1 VNEQLA
7 ESLRDLPDYLGGH
20 MLLSLSALAVGLAV
34 SVPLGIAVSRRPRI
48 AELTQGVAAVIQT
61 VPSLALLVLM
71 VPLLGGR
78 TGFWP
83 AFVALTLYSIL
94 PILANTVVGLR
105 GVDPILIEAGRGLGM
120 SERELL
126 RKVQMPLAAPV
137 IIGGIRTATV
147 LVVGTATLVT
157 PVGGTSLGNYIFGG
171 LETTDYVATVFG
183 CVLAAVLAIVM
194 DQLVRVFEL
203 AAQRR
208 NRRLV
213 WIGVFGLLFLL
224 GVGLYGPISKLFSPP
239 PEYVAGAPFTE
250 QHILA
255 EVLKERL
262 RSAGFPVN
270 QQKGMAE
277 GVQFLALGGSQ
288 IDCCINYTGN
298 IWTVLMKEKESA
310 ERSILRARVRQFL
323 RERYGV
329 TYVGELG
336 FENAYALAMNPKRAE
351 ELLGSD
357 ISQWTVS
364 GLAKQT
370 RRLPVS
376 VSGDLQFF
384 RRPEWRRL
392 RDRYELRFQERKEA
406 DPTLMYGA
414 VRDGRVDVIVAYTS
428 DGRIEKYGL
437 VLLQDDLGV
446 LPSYDAI
453 LLVSAKAA
461 AKPELLEALKPLVQ
475 DGGAISDL
483 AMREANRQV
492 DVEGKSPRRV
502 GLQLLEAISA
512 RKKRSGGRERHPEA
526 EK

>member
-1 VNEQLA
+1 MSEQLI

-20 MLLSLSALAVGLAV
+20 MLLSLSALVVGLV
-34 SVPLGIAVSRRPRI
+34 LSVPLGIAVSRRPKL
-48 AELTQGVAAVIQT
+48 AELAQGIAAVIQT

-83 AFVALTLYSIL
+83 AFVALILYSIL

-120 SERELL
+120 SDRELL
-126 RKVQMPLAAPV
+126 RKVQLPLAAPV
-137 IIGGIRTATV
+137 IIGGVRTATV

-171 LETTDYVATVFG
+171 LETSDYVATVFG

-194 DQLVRVFEL
+194 DQLVRLFEL

-208 NRRLV
+208 DQRLA
-213 WIGVFGLLFLL
+213 WLGALGLLFLL
-224 GVGLYGPISKLFSPP
+224 GAGLWGPVSKLFSPT

-250 QHILA
+250 QHILT
-255 EVLKERL
+255 EVMKEQL
-262 RSAGFPVN
+262 RSAGFTVN
-270 QQKGMAE
+270 QRKGMAE
-277 GVQFLALGGSQ
+277 GVQFLALRGNQ

-310 ERSILRARVRQFL
+310 ERSILRAKVRHFL

-329 TYVGELG
+329 ICLGELG
-336 FENAYALAMNPKRAE
+336 FENAYALAMKPQRAE
-351 ELLGSD
+351 ALLGTER
-357 ISQWTVS
+357 SQWTVS
-364 GLAKQT
+364 RLAEQS
-370 RRLPVS
+370 RRLSVS
-376 VSGDLQFF
+376 VAGDLQFF
-384 RRPEWRRL
+384 RRLEWRQL
-392 RDRYELRFQERKEA
+392 RERYQLRFREKKEA

-414 VRDGRVDVIVAYTS
+414 VRDDQVDVIVAYTS

-437 VLLQDDLGV
+437 VLLQDDLHV

-453 LLVSAKAA
+453 LLASAEAV
-461 AKPELLEALKPLVQ
+461 AKPGFAEALMPLVR
-475 DGGAISDL
+475 DGGAISD
-483 AMREANRQV
+483 AVMQEANRQV
-492 DVEGKSPRRV
+492 DVEGNSPRRV
-502 GLQLLEAISA
+502 ALQLLESIAV
-512 RKKRSGGRERHPEA
+512 RKKSVER
-526 EK
+526 

>member
-1 VNEQLA
+1 VSEQLV
-7 ESLRDLPDYLGGH
+7 ECFRDLPDYLGGH
-20 MLLSLSALAVGLAV
+20 VLLSLSALAVGLAF
-34 SVPLGIAVSRRPRI
+34 SVPLGIAVSRRPKM

-83 AFVALTLYSIL
+83 AFVALILYSIL

-120 SERELL
+120 SDRELL
-126 RKVQMPLAAPV
+126 RKVQLPLAAPV
-137 IIGGIRTATV
+137 IIGGVRTATV

-171 LETTDYVATVFG
+171 LETSDYVATVFG
-183 CVLAAVLAIVM
+183 CVLAAVLAVVM
-194 DQLVRVFEL
+194 DQLVHLFEL

-208 NRRLV
+208 NRRLA
-213 WIGVFGLLFLL
+213 WMGAIGLLLLL
-224 GVGLYGPISKLFSPP
+224 GAGLYGPISKLFSPP

-250 QHILA
+250 QHILS
-255 EVLKERL
+255 EVMKEKL
-262 RSAGFPVN
+262 RSAGFTVK
-270 QQKGMAE
+270 QRKGMAE
-277 GVQFLALGGSQ
+277 GVQFLALRGNQ

-298 IWTVLMKEKESA
+298 VWTVLMKEKESA
-310 ERSILRARVRQFL
+310 ERPIIRARVRRFL

-329 TYVGELG
+329 ICLGELG

-357 ISQWTVS
+357 RSQWTVS
-364 GLAKQT
+364 GLAAQT

-384 RRPEWRRL
+384 RRPEWRQL
-392 RDRYELRFQERKEA
+392 RDKYELRFREKKEA
-406 DPTLMYGA
+406 DPTLMYGV

-461 AKPELLEALKPLVQ
+461 AKPGFLEALKPLVQ
-475 DGGAISDL
+475 DGGAINDA
-483 AMREANRQV
+483 AMQEANRQV

-502 GLQLLEAISA
+502 GLQLLEAIAVRQKESD
-512 RKKRSGGRERHPEA
+512 GR
-526 EK
+526 